1 MMIETLYL
9 GPTYNLRDIEGD
21 TVTSYQVAKLLA
33 DRNSVA
39 IFQGRSEAGPRALGN
54 RSILFD
60 PRDPEGKDK
69 INLIKR
75 RESFRP
81 FAGSVLLPHAHKWFD
96 MAGLVESPYMMY
108 AVDAL
113 PHTHDKIPA
122 VLHIDKTCRVQTV
135 DMKDNLNYYQL
146 IDAFYQITDVPMLF
160 NTSFNM
166 AGEPLVETPEDAI
179 RTFEDS
185 SIDYLYFPE
194 VHKLRQK

>member
-1 MMIETLYL
+1 M
-9 GPTYNLRDIEGD
+9 
-21 TVTSYQVAKLLA
+21 
-33 DRNSVA
+33 
-39 IFQGRSEAGPRALGN
+39 
-54 RSILFD
+54 FD